1 MKIGTHHGK
10 FHADEVFAVA
20 IVKQI
25 YPDAQ
30 IVRTRNKT
38 LLAQCDL
45 VVDVGGGP
53 YDHHTV
59 QKVHRQNGIPYASA
73 GLIWRDYGDR
83 FLEKLG
89 VEREEDRAQ
98 VCNNM
103 DDKLF
108 QAIDA
113 IDNGIDLERDMR
125 IKGISELV
133 GSFNPPWNSPEDENQ
148 AFERALNFATQI
160 LMNYAQ
166 HEISRIQAIEI
177 VKTAYANRKEPELLV
192 LPTCCPWTETLLE
205 IDVAGEVL
213 YVAFPD
219 KTGQY
224 RLQVVPKGPGTFE
237 ARKPLPMEW
246 AGKEGDELISV
257 CGVEDAV
264 FCHPARFIAGAET
277 LDGILR
283 MAEEALSAEPSNL

>member
-20 IVKQI
+20 ILRRI
-25 YPDAQ
+25 YPEAR
-30 IVRTRNKT
+30 IVRTRNKSI
-38 LLAQCDL
+38 LAQCDL

-59 QKVHRQNGIPYASA
+59 QKVHRANGIPYAAA
-73 GLIWRDYGDR
+73 GLIWRDYGNR
-83 FLEKLG
+83 FLASLG

-98 VCNNM
+98 VCSNI

-125 IKGISELV
+125 IKGISELI
-133 GSFNPPWNSPEDENQ
+133 GSFNPPWNSQEDENQ
-148 AFERALNFATQI
+148 AFERALQFATQI
-160 LMNYAQ
+160 LLNYAH
-166 HEISRIQAIEI
+166 HEISRIEATEI
-177 VKTAYANRKEPELLV
+177 VKAAYQARKERALLV

-205 IDVAGEVL
+205 IDPEGEVL

-237 ARKPLPMEW
+237 ARKPLPSEW
-246 AGKEGDELISV
+246 AGKEGEELASI
-257 CGVEDAV
+257 CGVDDAV
-264 FCHPARFIAGAET
+264 FCHPARFIAGAES
-277 LDGILR
+277 LKGILQ
-283 MAEEALSAEPSNL
+283 MAEEALAAESSNA